1 MFVSELSSSLALH
14 LVYTT
19 VPPVIWWDVCVV
31 VLELDEDEYV
41 QFGGDWDKLRSAL
54 TQKFLSRT
62 QAEWTEIFDGTDAC
76 VTPVVD
82 LESSQTHPHNHKVHV
97 SA

>member
-1 MFVSELSSSLALH
+1 M
-14 LVYTT
+14 YTT

-41 QFGGDWDKLRSAL
+41 QFGGEWEKLRSAL
-54 TQKFLSRT
+54 TLKFLSRT

-82 LESSQTHPHNHKVHV
+82 LESSQNHPHNNKVHA